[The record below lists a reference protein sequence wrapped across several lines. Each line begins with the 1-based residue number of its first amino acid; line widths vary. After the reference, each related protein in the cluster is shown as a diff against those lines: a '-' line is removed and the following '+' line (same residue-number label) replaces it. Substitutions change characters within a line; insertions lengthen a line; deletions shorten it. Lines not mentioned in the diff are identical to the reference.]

1 MIRLLMVVTGAD
13 HLTLKDGSIRRTG
26 VWAEEFLVPHELFV
40 EAGLE
45 VKIAT
50 PGGVEPP
57 FDPESLTPERVP
69 GGMPIIEH
77 FKEYLSALED
87 LKHPQVLE
95 DLSEE
100 QIDAFDGI
108 FLPGG
113 HGPMEDL
120 AHSKPLGAILNRM
133 QGASKLISAVCH
145 GPAGFLPATREDGT
159 WTFQGFKLT
168 AFTNQE
174 EGEVGLADKVP
185 FLLES
190 RLRELGANFDAGPSW
205 KPHVIVDRNMTT
217 GQNPDSSYSV
227 AHEAIEW
234 MGAHQVAGR

>member
-13 HLTLKDGSIRRTG
+13 RLTLKDGSTRRTG
-26 VWAEEFLVPHELFV
+26 VWAEEFVVPHELFV

-45 VKIAT
+45 VKLTT
-50 PGGVEPP
+50 PGGVKPP
-57 FDPESLTPERVP
+57 IDPESMTPERVP

-77 FKEYLSALED
+77 FKEYISS
-87 LKHPQVLE
+87 LKDFNNPLVLE
-95 DLSEE
+95 DLTEE
-100 QIDAFDGI
+100 QIDAYDGI

-133 QGASKLISAVCH
+133 QGANKLIGAVCH

-159 WTFQGFKLT
+159 WTFQGYKLT
-168 AFTNQE
+168 AFTNRE
-174 EGEVGLADKVP
+174 EEEIGLADKVP
-185 FLLES
+185 FLLET
-190 RLRELGANFDAGPSW
+190 RLRELGANFDSGPPW
-205 KPHVIVDRNMTT
+205 KPHVIADRNMMT
-217 GQNPDSSYSV
+217 GQNPDSSYGV

-234 MGAHQVAGR
+234 VSAQVAAR